1 MNAVNKLIV
10 VLAVSVPV
18 GACGFKSDLTIP
30 DSKASSDDLFVSDTE
45 LAAELEDRPPF
56 LPNEADGVEVM
67 TDGLMTD
74 DDIVIEK
81 VTTAASDGKILISPD
96 DAEVDVEVGVDVG
109 VEVETAADD
118 ESEGVPVDFSELT
131 EQLESDTQAQ

>member
-1 MNAVNKLIV
+1 MNTVNKLIV

-30 DSKASSDDLFVSDTE
+30 DSKTSSDDLFVSDTE
-45 LAAELEDRPPF
+45 LAAELEERPPF

-67 TDGLMTD
+67 TEGLVTD

-81 VTTAASDGKILISPD
+81 VTTVASDGKILISPD
-96 DAEVDVEVGVDVG
+96 DGQVG
-109 VEVETAADD
+109 VETAADV
-118 ESEGVPVDFSELT
+118 ESEGVLVDFSELT
-131 EQLESDTQAQ
+131 KQLESDTQAQ